1 MKKWQE
7 EGTFSGA
14 GRPLAAGRHDA
25 GVARWLT
32 PLMAVVWSGFVLY
45 LGSVSRL
52 PRVPLVSEESEASLG
67 HFGTH
72 LVLGA
77 LLYMLFSPAVGSRVL
92 RLRAAAL
99 AMCATLALGVSI
111 EIVQFF
117 VPERSPQSSDI
128 GYDALG
134 ALTGVLALLVPDQLR
149 ISRRLLFVV
158 ANASAVMAVAFV
170 TVIITVQALGLLH
183 VERCQWGWLSYPLP
197 CFSLEPGHE
206 RQEGKVPEARPA
218 PEGPS
223 PSILQRVSDQV
234 SGPGLNSR
242 AWWVYNSAGKAA
254 TGTVEESATRPWP
267 AGLMGQG
274 GGL

>member
-14 GRPLAAGRHDA
+14 GGPLATGRHDA

-32 PLMAVVWSGFVLY
+32 LLMAVVWAGFVLY

-77 LLYMLFSPAVGSRVL
+77 LLYMLFSPAVGSRVP

-117 VPERSPQSSDI
+117 VPERTPQSSDI

-134 ALTGVLALLVPDQLR
+134 ALTGVLVFLVPDQLR
-149 ISRRLLFVV
+149 VSRRLLFVV
-158 ANASAVMAVAFV
+158 ANAGAVMAVAFV

-183 VERCQWGWLSYPLP
+183 VERCPWGWLSYPLP
-197 CFSLEPGHE
+197 CFSLEPGRQ
-206 RQEGKVPEARPA
+206 RQEGKVSQAMPA
-218 PEGPS
+218 PDGPS
-223 PSILQRVSDQV
+223 PSKLRQVSGQV

-242 AWWVYNSAGKAA
+242 ALWVYNSASEAA
-254 TGTVEESATRPWP
+254 TGTVEKSTTHPWP
-267 AGLMGQG
+267 VGLMGQG